1 MDRVNE
7 VTKEVFNALAQIR
20 RADERSQPM
29 PEMLYQRMRSF
40 VDRAMRRAS
49 ELGFNQQDVQ
59 DIGYALVGL
68 TDELVMSKGG
78 ELRDYWLPRSLQL
91 QLFNTNVAGEGFFNN
106 LKNLRH
112 DPSRLEVLKVYYL
125 CLLFGFQGQYRI
137 RGGEIE
143 LASITEDIGSALTR
157 AGLIGEVPLAP
168 HAARPQEALGGARS
182 HMPLVWISVAAVV
195 LSLVLYFGLQWNI
208 NSRADDLIEH
218 VEQSTPAPAAAS
230 AEEAEPTQ

>member
-40 VDRAMRRAS
+40 IDRGMRRAS
-49 ELGFNQQDVQ
+49 ELGFSQQDVQ

-106 LKNLRH
+106 LQNLRN
-112 DPSRLEVLKVYYL
+112 DPSRMEVLKVYYL
-125 CLLFGFQGQYRI
+125 ALLFGFQGKYRV

-143 LASITEDIGSALTR
+143 LASIVEDVGSVLSR
-157 AGLIGEVPLAP
+157 AGMVGETMLAP
-168 HAARPQEALGGARS
+168 HAARPQENLGGVRS
-182 HMPLVWISVAAVV
+182 HMPLVWISIAAV
-195 LSLVLYFGLQWNI
+195 LVAVAIYVGLQFSV
-208 NSRADDLIEH
+208 NSQADDLIEH
-218 VEQSTPAPAAAS
+218 IQQTSSRTQAATEPA
-230 AEEAEPTQ
+230 E

>member
-40 VDRAMRRAS
+40 IDRSMRRAS
-49 ELGFNQQDVQ
+49 ELGFSQQDVQ
-59 DIGYALVGL
+59 DIGYALVAL

-91 QLFNTNVAGEGFFNN
+91 QLFNTNVAGEGFFTN
-106 LKNLRH
+106 LDNLRH
-112 DPSRLEVLKVYYL
+112 DPSRMEVLKVYYL
-125 CLLFGFQGQYRI
+125 CLLFGFQGQYRV

-143 LASITEDIGSALTR
+143 LASIIEDVGNTLTR
-157 AGLIGEVPLAP
+157 AGMIGETTLAP
-168 HAARPQEALGGARS
+168 HAARPQENLGGVRS

-195 LSLVLYFGLQWNI
+195 VSFGIYFGLQWSVSNQ
-208 NSRADDLIEH
+208 ADDLVEH
-218 VEQSTPAPAAAS
+218 IQQTNQATAADADPA
-230 AEEAEPTQ
+230 Q

>member
-20 RADERSQPM
+20 RADERAQPM

-40 VDRAMRRAS
+40 VDRAMRRAA
-49 ELGFNQQDVQ
+49 EVGFGQQDVQ

-91 QLFNTNVAGEGFFNN
+91 QLFNTNIAGEEFYNKLN
-106 LKNLRH
+106 ALQH
-112 DPSRLEVLKVYYL
+112 DPSRVEVLKVYYL
-125 CLLFGFQGQYRI
+125 CLLFGFQGKFRV

-143 LASITEDIGSALTR
+143 LSSIIENLSSLLER
-157 AGLIGEVPLAP
+157 AGLSGDAPLSP
-168 HAARPQEALGGARS
+168 HAERPRENLGGVRS
-182 HMPLVWISVAAVV
+182 QLPLCRA
-195 LSLVLYFGLQWNI
+195 LSLRI
-208 NSRADDLIEH
+208 
-218 VEQSTPAPAAAS
+218 
-230 AEEAEPTQ
+230 

>member
-40 VDRAMRRAS
+40 IDRAMRRAS
-49 ELGFNQQDVQ
+49 ELGYSQQDVQ
-59 DIGYALVGL
+59 DIGYALVAL

-91 QLFNTNVAGEGFFNN
+91 QLFNTNVAGEEFFTKLQNV
-106 LKNLRH
+106 RH
-112 DPSRLEVLKVYYL
+112 DPSRIEVLKVYYL
-125 CLLFGFQGQYRI
+125 CLLFGFQGRYRV

-143 LASITEDIGSALTR
+143 LASIVEDVGSALTR
-157 AGLIGEVPLAP
+157 AGIIGDAVLAP
-168 HAARPQEALGGARS
+168 HAARPQENLGGARS
-182 HMPLVWISVAAVV
+182 HMPLVYISIASVLVAVGIYAG
-195 LSLVLYFGLQWNI
+195 LYFSVKSQGDELVQHI
-208 NSRADDLIEH
+208 QDTARQLSAADDADNE
-218 VEQSTPAPAAAS
+218 
-230 AEEAEPTQ
+230 

>member
-20 RADERSQPM
+20 RADDRAQPM

-40 VDRAMRRAS
+40 VDRAMRTAA
-49 ELGFNQQDVQ
+49 EKGFTSNDVQ
-59 DIGYALVGL
+59 DIGYALVAL

-91 QLFNTNVAGEGFFNN
+91 QLFNTNVAGEQFFEKLNA
-106 LKNLRH
+106 LKH

-125 CLLFGFQGQYRI
+125 CLLFGFQGKFRV

-143 LASITEDIGSALTR
+143 LASNIEEVGATLARSGMIGDA
-157 AGLIGEVPLAP
+157 ALAP
-168 HAARPQEALGGARS
+168 HAARPQENLGGARS
-182 HMPLVWISVAAVV
+182 HMPLVWISLVAVLLSIAVFV
-195 LSLVLYFGLQWNI
+195 GLKIAVSNQASNLI
-208 NSRADDLIEH
+208 DHIGEIGGTGGSDSDD
-218 VEQSTPAPAAAS
+218 
-230 AEEAEPTQ
+230 

>member
-20 RADERSQPM
+20 RADDRAQPM

-40 VDRAMRRAS
+40 IDRAMRRAG
-49 ELGFNQQDVQ
+49 ELGFSQQDIQ

-106 LKNLRH
+106 LQNLRH
-112 DPSRLEVLKVYYL
+112 DPSRMEVLKVYYL
-125 CLLFGFQGQYRI
+125 CLLFGFQGQYRV

-143 LASITEDIGSALTR
+143 LASIVEDVGALLTR
-157 AGLIGEVPLAP
+157 AGMIGETALAP
-168 HAARPQEALGGARS
+168 HAAQVLLRAGGVRS
-182 HMPLVWISVAAVV
+182 HMPLVWISLAAVV
-195 LSLVLYFGLQWNI
+195 VSLGIYFGLKFSVGSQ
-208 NSRADDLIEH
+208 ADDLVEH
-218 VEQSTPAPAAAS
+218 IQQTTNSTPTAS
-230 AEEAEPTQ
+230 AESAE

>member
-20 RADERSQPM
+20 RADDRSQPM

-40 VDRAMRRAS
+40 IDRAMRRAS
-49 ELGFNQQDVQ
+49 ELGFSQQDVQ

-91 QLFNTNVAGEGFFNN
+91 QLFNTNIAGEGFFNN
-106 LKNLRH
+106 LQNIRH
-112 DPSRLEVLKVYYL
+112 DPSRMEVLKVYYL
-125 CLLFGFQGQYRI
+125 CLLFGFQGQYRV

-143 LASITEDIGSALTR
+143 LASIIEDVGASLSR
-157 AGLIGEVPLAP
+157 AGMIREAGLAP
-168 HAARPQEALGGARS
+168 HAARPQENVGGTRS
-182 HMPLVWISVAAVV
+182 HMPLVYISIAAVAA
-195 LSLVLYFGLQWNI
+195 SLGIYFFLQYMVDKQ
-208 NSRADDLIEH
+208 AETLVEH
-218 VEQSTPAPAAAS
+218 LDELHEQ
-230 AEEAEPTQ
+230 AEGSGESEE

>member
-40 VDRAMRRAS
+40 IDRAMRRAG
-49 ELGFNQQDVQ
+49 ELGFSQQDIQ

-106 LKNLRH
+106 LQNLRH
-112 DPSRLEVLKVYYL
+112 DPSRMEVLKVYYL
-125 CLLFGFQGQYRI
+125 CLLFGFQGQYRV

-143 LASITEDIGSALTR
+143 LASIVEDVGSVLSR
-157 AGLIGEVPLAP
+157 AGMIGDTTLAP
-168 HAARPQEALGGARS
+168 HAARPQENLGGVRS
-182 HMPLVWISVAAVV
+182 HMPLVWISLAAVV
-195 LSLVLYFGLQWNI
+195 VAVGIYVGLQLSV
-208 NSRADDLIEH
+208 NSQADDLIEH
-218 VEQSTPAPAAAS
+218 IQQTSSRTQAAT
-230 AEEAEPTQ
+230 AEPAQ

>member
-40 VDRAMRRAS
+40 LERGMRRAA
-49 ELGFNQQDVQ
+49 EVGFNQQDVQ
-59 DIGYALVGL
+59 EIGYAMVAL

-106 LKNLRH
+106 LRNLRQ

-125 CLLFGFQGQYRI
+125 CLLFGFQGQYRV

-143 LASITEDIGSALTR
+143 LASIVEDVGSALTR
-157 AGLIGEVPLAP
+157 AGLIGDTLLAP
-168 HAARPQEALGGARS
+168 HAARPQENLGGVRS
-182 HMPLVWISVAAVV
+182 HMPLVWISVGFVV
-195 LSLVLYFGLQWNI
+195 LSLVVYFVLQWNI
-208 NSRADDLIEH
+208 NSRAQELIDH
-218 VEQSTPAPAAAS
+218 VHEITQQPETEQAPV
-230 AEEAEPTQ
+230 Q

>member
-49 ELGFNQQDVQ
+49 ELGFSQQDVQ
-59 DIGYALVGL
+59 EIGYALVAL

-91 QLFNTNVAGEGFFNN
+91 QLFNTNVAGEGFFSTLANV
-106 LKNLRH
+106 RQ
-112 DPSRLEVLKVYYL
+112 DPSRVEVLKVYYL
-125 CLLFGFQGQYRI
+125 CLLFGFQGRFRV

-143 LASITEDIGSALTR
+143 LASIVEDVGGALAR
-157 AGLIGEVPLAP
+157 AGAIGDAALSP
-168 HAARPQEALGGARS
+168 HAARPQENLGGARS
-182 HMPLVWISVAAVV
+182 HMPLVYISVASV
-195 LSLVLYFGLQWNI
+195 LVALGIYFGLQLVV
-208 NSRADDLIEH
+208 RRQADDLVEH
-218 VEQSTPAPAAAS
+218 IQQVSSRPEATDRPEGAP
-230 AEEAEPTQ
+230 E

>member
-40 VDRAMRRAS
+40 LDRAMRRAS
-49 ELGFNQQDVQ
+49 EVGFSQQDVQ

-106 LKNLRH
+106 LQNLRH
-112 DPSRLEVLKVYYL
+112 DPSRMEVLKVYYL
-125 CLLFGFQGQYRI
+125 CLLFGFQGQYRV

-143 LASITEDIGSALTR
+143 LASIIEDVGSTLTR
-157 AGLIGEVPLAP
+157 AGMIGETQLAP
-168 HAARPQEALGGARS
+168 HAARPQENLGGVRS
-182 HMPLVWISVAAVV
+182 HMPLVWISLAAVV
-195 LSLVLYFGLQWNI
+195 VSLGIYFGLQW
-208 NSRADDLIEH
+208 SVSSQADDLIEH
-218 VEQSTPAPAAAS
+218 IEQTNTGAS
-230 AEEAEPTQ
+230 ADE

>member
-40 VDRAMRRAS
+40 VDRAMRRAA
-49 ELGFNQQDVQ
+49 EVGFAQQDVQ
-59 DIGYALVGL
+59 DIGYALVAL

-106 LKNLRH
+106 LQNLRH
-112 DPSRLEVLKVYYL
+112 DPSRMEVLKVYYL
-125 CLLFGFQGQYRI
+125 CLLFGFQGQYRV

-143 LASITEDIGSALTR
+143 LASIIEDVGSTLTR
-157 AGLIGEVPLAP
+157 AGMIGEAQLAP
-168 HAARPQEALGGARS
+168 HAARPQENLGGVRS

-195 LSLVLYFGLQWNI
+195 VSLGIYFGLQWSVS
-208 NSRADDLIEH
+208 SRADDLIDH
-218 VEQSTPAPAAAS
+218 IEQTNTGTSTD
-230 AEEAEPTQ
+230 E

>member
-40 VDRAMRRAS
+40 VDRGMRRAS
-49 ELGFNQQDVQ
+49 ELGFSQQDVQ
-59 DIGYALVGL
+59 DIGYALVAL

-91 QLFNTNVAGEGFFNN
+91 QLFNTNVAGEGFFTN
-106 LKNLRH
+106 LNNLRH
-112 DPSRLEVLKVYYL
+112 DPSRMEVLKVYYL
-125 CLLFGFQGQYRI
+125 CLLFGFQGQYRV

-143 LASITEDIGSALTR
+143 LASIIEDVGNTLTR
-157 AGLIGEVPLAP
+157 AGMIGETTLAP
-168 HAARPQEALGGARS
+168 HAARPQENLGGVRS

-195 LSLVLYFGLQWNI
+195 VSLGIYFGLQW
-208 NSRADDLIEH
+208 SVSSQADDLIEH
-218 VEQSTPAPAAAS
+218 IQQTNQATAADADPA
-230 AEEAEPTQ
+230 Q

>member
-20 RADERSQPM
+20 RADDRSQPM

-40 VDRAMRRAS
+40 IDRAMRRAG
-49 ELGFNQQDVQ
+49 ELGFSQQDIQ

-106 LKNLRH
+106 LQNLRH
-112 DPSRLEVLKVYYL
+112 DPSRMEVLKVYYL
-125 CLLFGFQGQYRI
+125 CLLFGFQGQYRV

-143 LASITEDIGSALTR
+143 LASIVEDVGSVLSR
-157 AGLIGEVPLAP
+157 AGMIGDTTLAP
-168 HAARPQEALGGARS
+168 HAARPQENLGGVRS
-182 HMPLVWISVAAVV
+182 HMPLVWISLAAVV
-195 LSLVLYFGLQWNI
+195 VAVGIYVGLQLSV
-208 NSRADDLIEH
+208 NSQADDLIEH
-218 VEQSTPAPAAAS
+218 IQQTSSRTQAAT
-230 AEEAEPTQ
+230 AEPAQ

>member
-20 RADERSQPM
+20 RADDRSQPM

-49 ELGFNQQDVQ
+49 ELGFQQQDVQ
-59 DIGYALVGL
+59 DIGYALVAL

-91 QLFNTNVAGEGFFNN
+91 QLFNTNVAGEAFFNN
-106 LKNLRH
+106 LQNLRH
-112 DPSRLEVLKVYYL
+112 DPSRMEVLKVYYL
-125 CLLFGFQGQYRI
+125 CLLFGFQGQYRV

-143 LASITEDIGSALTR
+143 LASIIEDIGSALTR
-157 AGLIGEVPLAP
+157 AGMIGEAQLAP
-168 HAARPQEALGGARS
+168 HAARPQENLGGARS
-182 HMPLVWISVAAVV
+182 HMPLVWISIAAVV
-195 LSLVLYFGLQWNI
+195 VSLGIYFGLQWSVS
-208 NSRADDLIEH
+208 SRADDLIDH
-218 VEQSTPAPAAAS
+218 I
-230 AEEAEPTQ
+230 AESNTGTSSDE

>member
-7 VTKEVFNALAQIR
+7 VTKEVFNALAQVR

-49 ELGFNQQDVQ
+49 ELGFPQQDVQ
-59 DIGYALVGL
+59 DIGYALVAL
-68 TDELVMSKGG
+68 IDEVVMSKGG

-106 LKNLRH
+106 LQNLRH
-112 DPSRLEVLKVYYL
+112 DSSRMEVLKVYYL
-125 CLLFGFQGQYRI
+125 CLLFGFQGQYRV

-143 LASITEDIGSALTR
+143 LASIIEELGSTLTR
-157 AGLIGEVPLAP
+157 AGIIGEAALAP
-168 HAARPQEALGGARS
+168 HAARPQENLGGVRS
-182 HMPLVWISVAAVV
+182 HMPLVYISIAAVV
-195 LSLVLYFGLQWNI
+195 VSLGIYFGLQW
-208 NSRADDLIEH
+208 SVSSQADDLIEH
-218 VEQSTPAPAAAS
+218 IQSTNQAS
-230 AEEAEPTQ
+230 AEGDSSDD

>member
-20 RADERSQPM
+20 RADDRSQPM

-40 VDRAMRRAS
+40 IDRAMRRAS
-49 ELGFNQQDVQ
+49 ELGFSQQDVQ

-106 LKNLRH
+106 LQNLRH
-112 DPSRLEVLKVYYL
+112 DPSRMEVLKVYYL
-125 CLLFGFQGQYRI
+125 CLLFGFQGRYRV

-143 LASITEDIGSALTR
+143 LASIVEDIGSGLTR
-157 AGLIGEVPLAP
+157 AGMIGDTTLAP
-168 HAARPQEALGGARS
+168 HAARPQESLGGVRS
-182 HMPLVWISVAAVV
+182 HMPLVWISIGAVV
-195 LSLVLYFGLQWNI
+195 VSLGIYFALQLHVGSQADGLV
-208 NSRADDLIEH
+208 EH
-218 VEQSTPAPAAAS
+218 IQQSNRTNAAAPAES
-230 AEEAEPTQ
+230 EE

>member
-40 VDRAMRRAS
+40 IDRGMRRAA
-49 ELGFNQQDVQ
+49 ELGFSQQDVQ
-59 DIGYALVGL
+59 EIGYALVAV

-106 LKNLRH
+106 LQNLRH
-112 DPSRLEVLKVYYL
+112 DPSRMEVLKVYYL
-125 CLLFGFQGQYRI
+125 CLLFGFQGQYRV

-143 LASITEDIGSALTR
+143 LASIVEDVGSVLSR
-157 AGLIGEVPLAP
+157 AGMIGDTTLAP
-168 HAARPQEALGGARS
+168 HAARPQENLGGVRS
-182 HMPLVWISVAAVV
+182 HMPLVWISLAAVV
-195 LSLVLYFGLQWNI
+195 VAVGIYVGLQLSV
-208 NSRADDLIEH
+208 NSQADDLIEH
-218 VEQSTPAPAAAS
+218 IQQTSS
-230 AEEAEPTQ
+230 RTQ

>member
-20 RADERSQPM
+20 RADDRAQPM

-40 VDRAMRRAS
+40 IDRAMRRAG
-49 ELGFNQQDVQ
+49 ELGFSQQDIQ

-106 LKNLRH
+106 LQNLRH
-112 DPSRLEVLKVYYL
+112 DPSRMEVLKVYYL
-125 CLLFGFQGQYRI
+125 CLLFGFQGQYRV

-143 LASITEDIGSALTR
+143 LASIVEDVGALLTR
-157 AGLIGEVPLAP
+157 AGVIGETALAP
-168 HAARPQEALGGARS
+168 HAARPQENLGGARS
-182 HMPLVWISVAAVV
+182 HMPLVWISLAAV
-195 LSLVLYFGLQWNI
+195 LVSAGIYVGLWASVGSQ
-208 NSRADDLIEH
+208 ADDLVEH
-218 VEQSTPAPAAAS
+218 IQQTTNSTPAAS
-230 AEEAEPTQ
+230 AEPAE

>member
-49 ELGFNQQDVQ
+49 ELGFSQQDVQ
-59 DIGYALVGL
+59 DIGYALVAL

-91 QLFNTNVAGEGFFNN
+91 QLFNTNVAGEGFFQK
-106 LKNLRH
+106 LQTLRQ
-112 DPSRLEVLKVYYL
+112 DPSRMEVLKVYYL
-125 CLLFGFQGQYRI
+125 GLLFGFQGQYRV

-143 LASITEDIGSALTR
+143 LASIVEDVGSTLQR
-157 AGLIGEVPLAP
+157 AGMIGDTNLAP
-168 HAARPQEALGGARS
+168 HAARPQENLGGVRS

-195 LSLVLYFGLQWNI
+195 VSLGIYFGLQWSVSNQ
-208 NSRADDLIEH
+208 ADDLVEH
-218 VEQSTPAPAAAS
+218 IQETSQAST
-230 AEEAEPTQ
+230 AE

>member
-49 ELGFNQQDVQ
+49 ELGFAQQDVQ
-59 DIGYALVGL
+59 DIGYALVAL
-68 TDELVMSKGG
+68 TDEVVMSKGG

-106 LKNLRH
+106 LQNLRH
-112 DPSRLEVLKVYYL
+112 DPSRMEVLKVYYL
-125 CLLFGFQGQYRI
+125 CLLFGFQGQYRV

-143 LASITEDIGSALTR
+143 LASIVEEVGNTLSR
-157 AGLIGEVPLAP
+157 AGMVGDTTLAP
-168 HAARPQEALGGARS
+168 HAARPQENLGGARS
-182 HMPLVWISVAAVV
+182 HMPLVLISIAAVV
-195 LSLVLYFGLQWNI
+195 VSLGIYFGLKWSVSSQ
-208 NSRADDLIEH
+208 ADDLVEH
-218 VEQSTPAPAAAS
+218 IQQTNRAVAAD
-230 AEEAEPTQ
+230 EPGQ

>member
-49 ELGFNQQDVQ
+49 ELGFAQQDVQ

-91 QLFNTNVAGEGFFNN
+91 QLFNTNIAGEAFFEK
-106 LKNLRH
+106 LTNLRH
-112 DPSRLEVLKVYYL
+112 DPSRMEVLKVYYL
-125 CLLFGFQGQYRI
+125 CLLFGFQGKYRV

-143 LASITEDIGSALTR
+143 LASIVEDVGSALSR
-157 AGLIGEVPLAP
+157 AGMIGDAILAP
-168 HAARPQEALGGARS
+168 HAARPAENLGGVRS

-195 LSLVLYFGLQWNI
+195 VSLGIYFGLQW
-208 NSRADDLIEH
+208 SVGSQADDLIEH
-218 VEQSTPAPAAAS
+218 IENTSSATAAP
-230 AEEAEPTQ
+230 